1 MTAHVRRIVEL
12 VGPDHAGIVR
22 FGEFGGKAFRV
33 ADIISRV
40 FVRLRRHEAEIGSK
54 DAQHILLFLALRVRH
69 HYDRRVAFRIADH
82 RQPDSRIAGR
92 AFDDHAAR
100 AKRAAFFRFLDDGK
114 GGAVLHRPARVHEFR
129 FAIDL
134 ATGCLG
140 HRAKADERGVAN
152 GIQQI
157 LCVWLVHHVSRSRL
171 STI

>member
-22 FGEFGGKAFRV
+22 FGQFGGEAFRV

-40 FVRLRRHEAEIGSK
+40 LVRLCRHEAEIGSENAK
-54 DAQHILLFLALRVRH
+54 HILLFLTLRFRH
-69 HYDRRVAFRIADH
+69 HYDRRVALRIADH

-92 AFDDHAAR
+92 AFDDHAAL
-100 AKRAAFFRFLDDGK
+100 AKRAALFRLFDDGK
-114 GGAVLHRPARVHEFR
+114 GGAVLHGPARVHEFG
-129 FAIDL
+129 FAIDI

-140 HRAKADERGVAN
+140 HRAKADQRGVAD
-152 GIQQI
+152 GVQQI
-157 LCVWLVHHVSRSRL
+157 LRVWIVHHVSRSRL